1 MNPQSHVNFEV
12 RTFKTHS
19 MGIISKAMIERWI
32 LPHLTI
38 GQRGFDTT
46 VPLTE
51 VVECILHRL
60 KTGCQWRELPTK
72 QFFTGKALHWNSVF
86 YYYNKWSKT
95 NCWQAVWLNILSQN
109 LKHLDLSSLE
119 LDGSHT
125 PAKNGGD
132 AVGYQ
137 GRKAAKTTNALFLS
151 DRQGVLLA
159 MSTPQQGHHH
169 DLYQIQTLFNELC
182 ELLKAAD
189 INLKGLFL
197 NADPGFDSAEF
208 AAACD
213 QEEIIANVKPN
224 PRNAVRSAG
233 RPYESGTHVFD
244 DQLYQHRSVIEQ
256 ANAWIDGFKAL
267 LVRFEFSVKNWM
279 SLHFIAFSV
288 IFLRKINRKK
298 KV

>member
-1 MNPQSHVNFEV
+1 
-12 RTFKTHS
+12 
-19 MGIISKAMIERWI
+19 MGILDKAMIETWI
-32 LPHLTI
+32 LPQLTI
-38 GQRGFDTT
+38 GQRGFETT

-51 VVECILHRL
+51 IVECIFHRL

-72 QFFTGKALHWNSVF
+72 QFFSDKVLSWNSVF
-86 YYYNKWSKT
+86 YYYNKWSKAD
-95 NCWQAVWLNILSQN
+95 CWKHVWINILRKN
-109 LKHLDLSSLE
+109 LKYLDLSSIE
-119 LDGSHT
+119 FDGSHT

-137 GRKAAKTTNALFLS
+137 GRKACNTTNALFLS
-151 DRQGVLLA
+151 DNQGVMLA
-159 MSTPQQGHHH
+159 MSTPQEGQHH
-169 DLYQIQTLFNELC
+169 DLFQIQLLFDELC
-182 ELLKAAD
+182 TLLKEAN

-197 NADPGFDSAEF
+197 NADSGFDSSDF
-208 AAACD
+208 VAACEK
-213 QEEIIANVKPN
+213 EEIIANVKGN
-224 PRNAVRSAG
+224 LRNSANQELE
-233 RPYESGTHVFD
+233 PYESGTPIFD
-244 DQLYQHRSVIEQ
+244 GELYQDRSVIEH